1 METLAALR
9 TKGVEIRNTGLA
21 ITKSEQLADWV
32 KLRDAWHAEAFAAVV
47 KLNKHETQE
56 AAVAERKTG
65 VKHAEVITARVVQN
79 ARGWLRLAG

>member
-32 KLRDAWHAEAFAAVV
+32 KLRDASGRRDYSE
-47 KLNKHETQE
+47 
-56 AAVAERKTG
+56 G
-65 VKHAEVITARVVQN
+65 VRVF
-79 ARGWLRLAG
+79 RLRLA